1 MRNNK
6 CRMWVLT
13 GLMCLTCLSVA
24 AATFP
29 DNVVLKDLNGNAV
42 DFGSFRGKYV
52 YVDIWAS
59 WCQPC
64 RGEIPHLQALE
75 KSLGRKDVT
84 FVSIS
89 VDQDPAA
96 WQKAAKEFNL
106 EGNQLINSDAGL
118 CKALNVRFIPRFMLV
133 DPEGNI
139 VNADAPRPSSVEEV
153 KKMFDDC
160 PAVKVKK
167 GKKAK
172 K

>member
-1 MRNNK
+1 MA
-6 CRMWVLT
+6 
-13 GLMCLTCLSVA
+13 GLMCLSCLGVA

-29 DNVVLKDLNGNAV
+29 DNVVLKDLSGNV
-42 DFGSFRGKYV
+42 VEFSSFRGKYV

-75 KSLGRKDVT
+75 KSLERKDVT

-96 WQKAAKEFNL
+96 WQAAAKELNL
-106 EGNQLINSDAGL
+106 EGNQLNDKEGAV
-118 CKALNVRFIPRFMLV
+118 CRALNVRYIPRFMLI

-139 VNADAPRPSSVEEV
+139 INDDAPRPSSVKEV
-153 KKMFDDC
+153 NEMFANC
-160 PAVKVKK
+160 QKAKVKK
-167 GKKAK
+167 GLFRKK
-172 K
+172 